1 MEHLKLV
8 RSFVH
13 AARTGSFTKTGRELG
28 ITPQA
33 VSAHI
38 RQLEQLC
45 GVPLFSRTTRKINLT
60 SEGQRFAESARL
72 GLEKIGAGL
81 RSIQDDRDEPSGEV
95 RLAVPYGIGQAI
107 ISPMIPELLE
117 TFPSIT
123 VEMVVQ
129 NDIPDMVMQNVDI
142 GIIGGELPVR
152 ALVARKVASFHN
164 VLCAAP
170 TYLER
175 WGVPQS
181 MAELHKHRCI
191 MVRNARTGK
200 INHWVFH
207 SRDDKVT
214 TLEIDAT
221 LTVNDTETQRRTVL
235 LGAGI
240 GQLAS
245 FFVAPN
251 IREGRLAPL
260 LTEFDCPPINIY
272 IYMPQ
277 RPNLP
282 RRVRAVSDFFTEK
295 LQGHP
300 DLGRMPKIG
309 RQRAR
314 QRPAA
319 TRHQPING
327 AGSKR
332 LGVGL
337 QR

>member
-13 AARTGSFTKTGRELG
+13 AARAGSFTKTGRELG

-33 VSAHI
+33 VSVHI

-60 SEGQRFAESARL
+60 AEGQRLAESAQA
-72 GLEKIGAGL
+72 GLETIEAGL
-81 RSIQDDRDEPSGEV
+81 RSIQDGRAEPSGEV
-95 RLAVPYGIGQAI
+95 RVTVPYGLGQAI
-107 ISPMIPELLE
+107 VAPMIPELFEVYPDIRIEL
-117 TFPSIT
+117 
-123 VEMVVQ
+123 VVQ

-152 ALVARKVASFHN
+152 ALIARKVASFHN

-170 TYLER
+170 RYLER
-175 WGVPQS
+175 FGIPRTIDD
-181 MAELHKHRCI
+181 LGDHRSV
-191 MVRNARTGK
+191 MVRNGRTGK
-200 INHWVFH
+200 VNHWVFH
-207 SRDDKVT
+207 ARDHKIT
-214 TLEIDAT
+214 TVEVEGT

-251 IREGRLAPL
+251 IRAGNLVPL

-277 RPNLP
+277 RAELP
-282 RRVRAVSDFFTEK
+282 RRARAVSDFFTEK
-295 LQGHP
+295 LQRHP
-300 DLGRMPKIG
+300 DLVRM
-309 RQRAR
+309 AH
-314 QRPAA
+314 
-319 TRHQPING
+319 TVEET
-327 AGSKR
+327 AGSDA
-332 LGVGL
+332 
-337 QR
+337 